1 MTFLSF
7 NEFKNWNVDAIIIEN
22 PLDIKYLLQIDLSS
36 GFLIINDKK
45 SQLFV
50 DGRYIEDAKGSIL
63 KTDENILKFIKQ
75 YGFNK
80 LGFDEDNTSFASYH
94 YLKGFLASQSIE
106 LIPLKSPI
114 KKIRTIKTPEEIGK
128 LKNAANLNKKGFDF
142 VKNLLVEG
150 VKESDIARELKIFWL
165 TTAGA
170 EASFEPIIAF
180 GKNSSKPHYRAG
192 QSRLEKNDVALVDIG
207 VSLDG
212 YQSDATKTYLIG
224 NACGKIKHIYSI
236 VEAALEETLK
246 ICKPGLPIIKLDQT
260 ARNIIKNEG
269 FEKEFK
275 HSIGHGL
282 GLEVHEY
289 PILKAGSI
297 FENHLLKEGMCLT
310 IEPGIYLEGFGG
322 VRLEKS
328 IVITKNGYEEL

>member
-1 MTFLSF
+1 MALLPFEEL
-7 NEFKNWNVDAIIIEN
+7 KDWDVDAVIIEN

-50 DGRYIEDAKGSIL
+50 DGRYIEDAKGSLL
-63 KTDENILKFIKQ
+63 KTNENILNFIEEC
-75 YGFNK
+75 GFTT

-94 YLKGFLASQSIE
+94 HLKDILASKALDI
-106 LIPLKSPI
+106 IPLKSPI
-114 KKIRTIKTPEEIGK
+114 KRIRAIKTPEEIIK
-128 LKNAANLNKKGFDF
+128 LKKAANLNKKGFEF
-142 VKNLLVEG
+142 VKTRLVEG
-150 VKESDIARELKIFWL
+150 VKESDIAKELKIFWL
-165 TTAGA
+165 ENAGA
-170 EASFEPIIAF
+170 TTSFEPIIAF

-207 VSLDG
+207 VCLDG
-212 YQSDATKTYLIG
+212 YHSDATKTYLIG
-224 NACGKIKHIYSI
+224 DASDRIKQIYTI
-236 VEAALEETLK
+236 VEEALEETLK
-246 ICKPGLPIIKLDQT
+246 ICKPGHPIINLDQT
-260 ARNIIKNEG
+260 ARNIIKTRG
-269 FEKEFK
+269 FEKDFK

-297 FENHLLKEGMCLT
+297 FDHQLLKEGMCIT